1 MNIKYLYHRFNEGS
15 VFKYIK
21 DRKKTTL
28 IIFILI
34 TVTVLTVMWFRSM
47 LRPKNAAN
55 ETFIEFEVS
64 SGITANQLAVKM
76 QEQGIIKNQFVFRLY
91 AKINGRDV
99 KIKSGKYNLSP
110 SMTPEKILDKLVK
123 GESINDDIKV
133 TIPEGSTLNMIAAIL
148 SEKGLIFKEDFF
160 NSLEIERFKE
170 KYFFLNGFP
179 PDASFEG
186 FLFPDT
192 YFLPPGKNADFYI
205 DVLLKRFE
213 DVYYNKVDKIL
224 KENKIEHTP
233 YQIVT
238 LASII
243 EAEAKLESERPII
256 AGVFYNRL
264 KNGMPLQSCATIE
277 FVLDEHKEVLS
288 LNDLEINSPYNTYKN
303 SGLPPG
309 PIGAPGLSSMLA
321 AANPAKVD
329 YLYFVAKGDGA
340 HVFSKTYSEHINAQ
354 NKIQKNK

>member
-1 MNIKYLYHRFNEGS
+1 MNIKYLYHRFNESS
-15 VFKYIK
+15 VLKYIK

-34 TVTVLTVMWFRSM
+34 TATVLTVMWFRSM
-47 LRPKNAAN
+47 LRPKNAADK
-55 ETFIEFEVS
+55 TFIEFEVS
-64 SGITANQLAVKM
+64 SGITANQLAVTM
-76 QEQGIIKNQFVFRLY
+76 QEQGIIKNHFVFSLY
-91 AKINGRDV
+91 AKINNRDV
-99 KIKSGKYNLSP
+99 KIKSGKYYLSP

-123 GESINDDIKV
+123 GERINDDIKV
-133 TIPEGSTLNMIAAIL
+133 TIPEGSTLNTIAAIL
-148 SEKGLIFKEDFF
+148 SKKGLISKEDFF

-170 KYFFLNGFP
+170 KYFFLKGFP

-192 YFLPPGKNADFYI
+192 YFLPQGKNAEFYI
-205 DVLLKRFE
+205 NVLLKRFE
-213 DVYYNKVDKIL
+213 DVYYNKVDRIL
-224 KENKIEHTP
+224 KENKLEHTP

-264 KNGMPLQSCATIE
+264 KKGMPLQSCATIE

-288 LNDLEINSPYNTYKN
+288 LDDLEIDSPYNTYKN

-340 HVFSKTYSEHINAQ
+340 HVFTKTYSEHLNAQ